1 MAKNYRLYSEFRV
14 LYINWLS
21 LKCLINILWCVCF
34 FCFRVFFVSCIGCH
48 QVHWVFLHE
57 AVMVRGEVVPRFT
70 VGCVPTRRVVDGYTA
85 TVYWSWGV
93 NTCILF
99 KTILFL
105 GKHRRFNSPCF
116 VESQQLLFRLGN
128 FLEKQTRA
136 RIVRVIMKRVET
148 NVTGTTAKISDIL
161 LRLRLFLGVIV
172 LGKVAERWHRIGI

>member
-1 MAKNYRLYSEFRV
+1 M
-14 LYINWLS
+14 
-21 LKCLINILWCVCF
+21 
-34 FCFRVFFVSCIGCH
+34 
-48 QVHWVFLHE
+48 
-57 AVMVRGEVVPRFT
+57 
-70 VGCVPTRRVVDGYTA
+70 
-85 TVYWSWGV
+85 

-136 RIVRVIMKRVET
+136 RIVRVMMKKVET

-172 LGKVAERWHRIGI
+172 LGKVAE